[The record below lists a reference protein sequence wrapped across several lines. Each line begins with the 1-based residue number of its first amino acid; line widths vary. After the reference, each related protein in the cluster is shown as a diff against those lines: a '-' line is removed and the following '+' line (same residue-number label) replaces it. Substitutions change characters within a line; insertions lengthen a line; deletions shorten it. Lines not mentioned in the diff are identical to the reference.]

1 MKKIFANQL
10 MVIKILWGA
19 LLFSNLVFGFLVYSK
34 MILAPESVTAEGFV
48 QYLPYVLASGSLMIS
63 LLFFLNAMNFDGHK
77 AKFNS
82 LNVEQNNIQPQHSSQ
97 FEELD
102 EDEKKRF
109 MVLTQIMVKLIVS
122 WALAESINIFGI
134 VGIFLGLPTD
144 QYWYFFTTGV
154 GLMIF
159 TFPKNIYSRLQN
171 LRSY

>member
-34 MILAPESVTAEGFV
+34 MILAPDDIIAEGFV
-48 QYLPYVLASGSLMIS
+48 QYLPYALASGSLIIS
-63 LLFFLNAMNFDGHK
+63 LFFFLNAMNFDGHK
-77 AKFNS
+77 ARFNS
-82 LNVEQNNIQPQHSSQ
+82 LNVEKSNVQPQYSSQ

-102 EDEKKRF
+102 EEEKKRF
-109 MVLTQIMVKLIVS
+109 TILAQIMVKLIVS
-122 WALAESINIFGI
+122 WAFAESVNIFGI
-134 VGIFLGLPTD
+134 VGIFLGLPTE
-144 QYWYFFTTGV
+144 QYWYFFTTAL

-159 TFPKNIYSRLQN
+159 TFPKNIYSQLQS